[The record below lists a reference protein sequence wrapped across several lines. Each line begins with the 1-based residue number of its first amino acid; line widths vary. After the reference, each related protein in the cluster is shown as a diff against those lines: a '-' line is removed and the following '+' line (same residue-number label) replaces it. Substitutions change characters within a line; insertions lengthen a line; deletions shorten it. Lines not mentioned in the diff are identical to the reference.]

1 MHAGADGSTHPS
13 PKAQTMLDK
22 HTWYILKHLHHN
34 VATQQAARIDAGER
48 LTPQAFLV
56 SQPDNQAGQASMNV
70 AEISADFIA
79 DLLAKDEGERLLAKY
94 LADALHEGSL
104 IQQQIAQEHGFT
116 ACYTLLV
123 QETLLPAEV
132 PEAAPRPALMVL
144 LNGKGMTLPIFHW
157 IETLPGGQRRCHLRA
172 FPELQEIEAVQH
184 MLQARMQQNTTLH

>member
-1 MHAGADGSTHPS
+1 
-13 PKAQTMLDK
+13 MLDK

-56 SQPDNQAGQASMNV
+56 SQPQDQHGQASMNV

-79 DLLAKDEGERLLAKY
+79 GLLAQAEGERLLAKY

-104 IQQQIAQEHGFT
+104 IQQQIAQEHGFE
-116 ACYTLLV
+116 ASYTLLV

-144 LNGKGMTLPIFHW
+144 FNGKSVTLPIFHL
-157 IETLPGGQRRCHLRA
+157 IETLPDGSRRCHLRA
-172 FPELQEIEAVQH
+172 FPELQEIEAVQR
-184 MLQARMQQNTTLH
+184 MLQARMQQNATLH